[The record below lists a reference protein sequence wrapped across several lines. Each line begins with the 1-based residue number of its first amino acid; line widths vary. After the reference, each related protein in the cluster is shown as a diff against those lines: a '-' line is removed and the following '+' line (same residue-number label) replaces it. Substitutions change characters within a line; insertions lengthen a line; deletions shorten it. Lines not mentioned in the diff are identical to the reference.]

1 MKPVILWS
9 DALLFLLLVTLALQ
23 LLRARGTPLQGRW
36 QRVFQSRLG
45 MGCATLLLV
54 YLLVAALD
62 SLHFRRALEPL
73 QADTSTRYSNEVHS
87 VLDVVTLGMGE
98 RFERSYSA
106 PFALHALSRQSRT
119 DASGRL
125 IRDFPRL
132 RHGGSHLAGPE
143 ARAADIARRTATGVL
158 IGALLAAL
166 LILPQWVWLRRSAY
180 PWHVSWAVQGAVLV
194 LGSGAVYLSQY
205 YHVLG
210 TGLGGEDVLY
220 QSLKG
225 IRTALL
231 LSVLA
236 TLAMLPPAL
245 LFGLAAGY
253 FRGWV
258 DDAVQ
263 YLYTTL
269 SSVPGILLVAAT
281 VLLFQVHLELNP
293 QAYETGLEQADV
305 RFLGLC
311 LILGLSSWATLCRL
325 LRAETMKLSQLD
337 YVRAARAFG
346 AGHLHILR
354 RHILPNLAHLVL
366 ITAVLELSAL
376 VLAEAVLS
384 YIGVGV
390 DPSMG
395 SWGNMIHG
403 ARSELAR
410 EPLVWW
416 NLAGA
421 FALMFGLVLSVNLL
435 ADRVREAFDPRL
447 QPARSSA

>member
-1 MKPVILWS
+1 VKPVILWS
-9 DALLFLLLVTLALQ
+9 DALLFLLLTALALQ
-23 LLRARGTPLQGRW
+23 LLRARGTALQGRW
-36 QRVFQSRLG
+36 HRVFQSRLG
-45 MGCATLLLV
+45 MGCATLLLI
-54 YLLVAALD
+54 YLLVATLD

-73 QADTSTRYSNEVHS
+73 QTDTGTRYSNEVHS
-87 VLDVVTLGMGE
+87 VLDVLTLGMGE

-106 PFALHALSRQSRT
+106 PFALHALGRQSRT

-143 ARAADIARRTATGVL
+143 ARAADIARRTATGAL
-158 IGALLAAL
+158 IGGLLAAL
-166 LILPQWVWLRRSAY
+166 LILPQWYVLRRSPL
-180 PWHVSWAVQGAVLV
+180 PWHVSWAVQGAALV
-194 LGSGAVYLSQY
+194 LGSCAVYLSQY

-258 DDAVQ
+258 DDVVQ

-269 SSVPGILLVAAT
+269 SSVPGILLVAAA

-354 RHILPNLAHLVL
+354 RHILPNLAHLIL

-410 EPLVWW
+410 APLVWW

-447 QPARSSA
+447 QPARGSA